1 MVKDETLSNSLL
13 TIDDKEKV
21 LYDQLYNKQEP
32 TQSDKATNSFLNI
45 SSNDTPDYYTE
56 YFKLQNIEKVIHHK
70 VLQADMLKSNNVP
83 HVNTFNQTK
92 ELKYQIHKLKP
103 LEIKQKA
110 KPPGLESNLDI
121 VVKNPGIYPLSSI
134 IKTHKNDDL
143 DLFTNLP
150 TPDMINF
157 DIFSTYM
164 SPSKDKNLHN
174 LMKEQGFKYASS
186 TSGISAALAHFFY
199 KLTNFKN
206 PHFYNLSQSFINQP
220 LKFMMYQRKPTSII
234 LERHTNNCYTVNK
247 NSMFDNPN
255 EIILLK
261 MGKYM
266 EKLFTTTTADFK
278 KKYIKSQSSSL
289 ELGESEEDFFKFI
302 SYDQF
307 LLRSQIDC
315 QGKDANGKTIHYEI
329 KTRAVAP
336 IRYCIYEYQDYL
348 DYEVEKLQGLHSS
361 YEREYYDLI
370 RGAFLKYY
378 FQLKIG
384 GMDGAFISYH
394 NTQKIFGFEYI
405 KLVDM
410 ERRLF
415 GNSNFSDVIFKASI
429 KLLQETLEVIIKDFN
444 NEKLII
450 GIFANEWTGVLD
462 ILIEPIDKDTYSDFY
477 TYNVEEIVDYY
488 HLKGYRPKVYKY
500 SVYVNSLL
508 NNVVSTFS
516 PIFFENNDTLNV
528 RYFIQYE
535 GLVSFDQYMKFV
547 KEAYSY
553 NNNINMEHEYTGSW
567 SMTYEK

>member
-1 MVKDETLSNSLL
+1 VKAGSNRFLDLPS
-13 TIDDKEKV
+13 
-21 LYDQLYNKQEP
+21 N
-32 TQSDKATNSFLNI
+32 ATPN
-45 SSNDTPDYYTE
+45 YYSE
-56 YFKLQNIEKVIHHK
+56 YFKLQNVEKVVHSKQHPNE
-70 VLQADMLKSNNVP
+70 VVNKSGVP
-83 HVNTFNQTK
+83 HVNTFGLTK
-92 ELKYQIHKLKP
+92 ELKYQLHELKP
-103 LEIKQKA
+103 LELKQNA
-110 KPPGLESNLDI
+110 VPPGLESNLEI

-134 IKTHKNDDL
+134 LKTHKDNDL

-174 LMKEQGFKYASS
+174 MMKEQGFKYASS
-186 TSGISAALAHFFY
+186 TSGISAALSHFFY

-206 PHFYNLSQSFINQP
+206 PHFYNLSQSYINQP
-220 LKFMMYQRKPTSII
+220 LKFMMYQRKPSSII
-234 LERHTNNCYTVNK
+234 LEKHGNNCYTINK

-266 EKLFTTTTADFK
+266 EKLFTSSTDDFK
-278 KKYIKSQSSSL
+278 KKYIKSQSNSQLKLDDSSD
-289 ELGESEEDFFKFI
+289 EDYFKFI
-302 SYDQF
+302 SYDKF

-315 QGKDANGKTIHYEI
+315 QGTDSSGKKIHYEI

-348 DYEVEKLQGLHSS
+348 DYEVDKLQGLHSS
-361 YEREYYDLI
+361 YEREFYDLI

-405 KLVDM
+405 KLIDM

-429 KLLQETLEVIIKDFN
+429 KLLQETLEVIIKDFSGN
-444 NEKLII
+444 DKLII
-450 GIFANEWTGVLD
+450 GVFANEWTGVLD
-462 ILIEPIDKDTYSDFY
+462 ILVEPIEKDTYTDFY

-535 GLVSFDQYMKFV
+535 GLVSFDQYMKFL
-547 KEAYSY
+547 KEAYSF
-553 NNNINMEHEYTGSW
+553 NNNINVESEYAGSW
-567 SMTYEK
+567 SLVYEK